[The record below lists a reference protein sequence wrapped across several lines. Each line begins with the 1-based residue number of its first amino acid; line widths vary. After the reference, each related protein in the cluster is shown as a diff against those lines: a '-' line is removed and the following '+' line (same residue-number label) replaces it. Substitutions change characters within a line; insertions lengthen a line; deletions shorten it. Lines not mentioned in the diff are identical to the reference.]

1 MVYIYIYIYAV
12 GYYSATNRIKFC
24 HLYVRLW
31 MDLQGIKLSEYVRER
46 QILLNITY
54 MRNLKIYNTPMNI
67 RKRNRLTDIDNKLVV
82 TVERGKEGGKI

>member
-1 MVYIYIYIYAV
+1 
-12 GYYSATNRIKFC
+12 
-24 HLYVRLW
+24 

-82 TVERGKEGGKI
+82 TVERGNEGGKI

>member
-1 MVYIYIYIYAV
+1 
-12 GYYSATNRIKFC
+12 
-24 HLYVRLW
+24 
-31 MDLQGIKLSEYVRER
+31 
-46 QILLNITY
+46 

>member
-1 MVYIYIYIYAV
+1 
-12 GYYSATNRIKFC
+12 
-24 HLYVRLW
+24 

-46 QILLNITY
+46 QILLDITY

-67 RKRNRLTDIDNKLVV
+67 RKRKRLTDIDNKLVV

>member
-1 MVYIYIYIYAV
+1 
-12 GYYSATNRIKFC
+12 
-24 HLYVRLW
+24 

-46 QILLNITY
+46 QILLDITY

-67 RKRNRLTDIDNKLVV
+67 RKRTRLTDIDNKLVV